1 MDVEEREKIDR
12 MCRPRGLALFGG
24 FGKPGAFAHSIM
36 CSHILY
42 GYNGELYPIS
52 QRGDEVLG
60 RRIYRSIDE
69 VEGQVDLASVSAP
82 ASEVAGILR
91 ACLARGVAGATVHS
105 SGFSEDGAEGKAL
118 QSEIEELAGQ
128 GLKIIGPNCFGIHCP
143 GGRTTF
149 LPGFDYPEESGNV
162 GMLFQSGGMAND
174 LIHEASATGVRF
186 SKVISFGN
194 GCDMDAIKVME
205 YLAGDTDT
213 EIIAAYLEGITD
225 GRRFL
230 EVVRSVTPSK
240 PVLVWKGGLTPFG
253 GRATMS
259 HTGSLG
265 GEAQI
270 WQAALRQVGAVVVE
284 GADEM
289 MDTLTALSFLR
300 KPGRA
305 TAIMG
310 GGGAIGVHSA
320 DVAFKLG
327 LEVAPF
333 QPETQARL
341 KEILPTPGAGLAN
354 PLDMLTPALPVEQV
368 LDLADAVACR
378 EPIDVLIA
386 ISLIHMLD
394 IAPQAFGGLVGIE
407 MPGADAY
414 FDVLVKGFQDLKARC
429 GKEIMVV
436 IENRGQR
443 EEDLNTERVLR
454 QTRFKFQGAGIPVFA
469 STTNALVGLSNAL
482 TAHRQL
488 RT

>member
-1 MDVEEREKIDR
+1 MDVEERKKIDK

-24 FGKPGAFAHSIM
+24 LGKPSAFAHAIM

-42 GYNGELYPIS
+42 GYSGELYPIS
-52 QRGDEVLG
+52 QRGSEVLG
-60 RRIYRSIDE
+60 KLIYRSIDE
-69 VEGQVDLASVSAP
+69 VEGPVDLASVSVP
-82 ASEVAGILR
+82 AKEVPGILR
-91 ACLARGVAGATVHS
+91 ACLAKGVAGATVHS
-105 SGFSEDGAEGKAL
+105 SGFSESGAEGKAL
-118 QSEIEELAGQ
+118 QSEIEEIAAQ

-143 GGRTTF
+143 EGKTTF
-149 LPGFDYPEESGNV
+149 LPGFDYPEEPGNV

-205 YLAGDTDT
+205 YLAGDPDT

-270 WQAALRQVGAVVVE
+270 WKAALRQAGAVVIE
-284 GADEM
+284 GAAEM

-305 TAIMG
+305 TAIIG

-320 DVAFKLG
+320 DMAFKLG

-333 QPETQARL
+333 QPETQVRL
-341 KEILPTPGAGLAN
+341 KKILPTPGAGLAN
-354 PLDMLTPALPVEQV
+354 PLDMLTPALPIKQV
-368 LDLADAVACR
+368 LDLADTVACR

-386 ISLIHMLD
+386 ISLLHALD
-394 IAPQAFGGLVGIE
+394 INPQAFGRLLGIE
-407 MPGADAY
+407 IPGADSY
-414 FDVLVKGFQDLKARC
+414 FDVLVKGFQDIKVRS

-443 EEDLNTERVLR
+443 EEDLDTERVLR
-454 QTRFKFQGAGIPVFA
+454 QARLKFQAAGIPIFA
-469 STTNALVGLSNAL
+469 TTTNALVGLSNAL
-482 TAHRQL
+482 TVHRQL
-488 RT
+488 RL